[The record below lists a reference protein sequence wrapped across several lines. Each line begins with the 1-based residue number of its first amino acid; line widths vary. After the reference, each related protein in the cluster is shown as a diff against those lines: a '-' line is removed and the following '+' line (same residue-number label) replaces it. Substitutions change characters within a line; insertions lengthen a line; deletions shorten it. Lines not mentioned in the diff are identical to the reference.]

1 VSITVIAKRI
11 ANDVLGGRLTLQD
24 VDELVCEATASYGR
38 PPLNVKSIDE
48 FSDWQIRCD
57 FLSRELSDLTK
68 EALRLSEQDVE
79 HALTLAKVIRSLSN
93 LLPNSDAVYFGDFLL
108 GYMLWMNRDYS
119 HAAGPLR
126 HAAEG
131 YRKYGTKLQELD
143 SFFFY
148 IDALYE
154 NQQWDSALHAAEQ
167 LEQRAGEYRIASHL
181 AAALCKKGQ
190 VLSSLGR
197 DESLD
202 AMRKAVEL
210 RRGLSEKQAG
220 EHVVLSL
227 SGYLNLL
234 GIAARKFGRFE
245 EAISAFLEVADLESQ
260 ANNVSA
266 KAWALSE
273 IGFTYHAMHDLKRSI
288 RYLEDAIQLAESVGD
303 ISAATRWRNH
313 LPGIGDIQIIT
324 LPLPGTIL
332 QSAEEAYHYGAATQR
347 FFQEKRYEKALRT
360 AETVL
365 DWAEHAQDNELEV
378 STRSII
384 AAVYMKLGDLGE
396 YCKQTRSAIRAADH
410 SSYISAMLGL
420 RGNLANGLLQQGK
433 NAAAEAVLMDGI
445 ARSTVLLAKTKGT
458 EFRQEILAS
467 VSSLYEQYALLL
479 SHQDHYEQ
487 LLNITEQA
495 KARSLGSWIEAEIR
509 LESHP
514 DNRVEACR
522 GDLQE
527 LRAVEVEL
535 EVRYSEKVIDSAA
548 ISTLQERRKFCRD
561 QISNQFRKLGLGK
574 LPWEVPLEYQGSL
587 EATLPEVLEPG
598 SAALCLFS
606 VREGVCPILVH
617 NHSNTI
623 LKCGH
628 FIPWDRE
635 ERTTLLSQ
643 LLAKQTG
650 LRDLG
655 EEGHEWQ
662 SDKWRFLTDFD
673 RRVGKFQHI
682 LLDSIQT
689 AISEEQIQRLVI
701 IPHRE
706 LALFPYSCILNQ
718 CDALQSLT
726 VSPSLRVLELCN
738 RRDRGI
744 HGHTILL
751 GNPLGDLRSAESEL
765 HLVREIRQDAPTQE
779 SKCVADL
786 KEHAT
791 DCVLLH
797 AATHGKFFPENPY
810 HSGLAVGGG
819 NDQGIF
825 VQYAR
830 RRSLD
835 AISEPSHDAI
845 RLLTVAE
852 IMAELQLRS
861 CRLAVL
867 SACESGLARK
877 HAGGE
882 FTGLPASLLVAGAK
896 SVIASLWPVHDSAT
910 ALLIQAF
917 YSEWA
922 GGLGSEPS
930 PARALSLARKW
941 LGKADRQQVV
951 SSLGSEIGVPPGEK
965 PFCHSYFT
973 DAFQC
978 YGSW

>member
-1 VSITVIAKRI
+1 VSITVVAKRI
-11 ANDVLGGRLTLQD
+11 AHDVLEGRLTLQD
-24 VDELVCEATASYGR
+24 VDELVCEAATSYDR
-38 PPLNVKSIDE
+38 PPLNVKSHDG

-57 FLSRELSDLTK
+57 FLGRELSDLAA
-68 EALRLSEQDVE
+68 EAFRLSEQDVDQ
-79 HALTLAKVIRSLSN
+79 ALSLAQVIRSLSR
-93 LLPNSDAVYFGDFLL
+93 LLPNSDAVYLGYFLL

-119 HAAGPLR
+119 HAADLLR
-126 HAAEG
+126 RAAEG
-131 YRKYGTKLQELD
+131 YRQYGAKLQELD
-143 SFFFY
+143 SFFFHV
-148 IDALYE
+148 DALYE
-154 NQQWDSALHAAEQ
+154 NQQWDAALHAAEH
-167 LEQRAGEYRIASHL
+167 LEQRAGEHGIASHL
-181 AAALCKKGQ
+181 AAAVCKKGQ
-190 VLSSLGR
+190 VLTSLGR
-197 DESLD
+197 DEALV

-234 GIAARKFGRFE
+234 GITARKFGRFE

-260 ANNVSA
+260 ADNVSA

-273 IGFTYHAMHDLKRSI
+273 IGFTYHAMHDPGRGN
-288 RYLEDAIQLAESVGD
+288 RYLKDAIRLAESAGD

-313 LPGIGDIQIIT
+313 LPGIQDVQVIAS
-324 LPLPGTIL
+324 PLPGTIV
-332 QSAEEAYHYGAATQR
+332 QSAEEAYQYGAAAQR
-347 FFQEKRYEKALRT
+347 LFQEERYEEALRT
-360 AETVL
+360 AEAVL
-365 DWAEHAQDNELEV
+365 GWAEHAQDRELEV
-378 STRSII
+378 SARSII
-384 AAVYMKLGDLGE
+384 AAVYMKRGNFGE
-396 YCKQTRSAIRAADH
+396 YCKQTRSAIRAADR
-410 SSYISAMLGL
+410 SSYMSAMLGL

-433 NAAAEAVLMDGI
+433 NAAAEAVLMDGM
-445 ARSTVLLAKTKGT
+445 ARSTVLLAKTEGT

-467 VSSLYEQYALLL
+467 VASLYEQYALLL
-479 SHQDHYEQ
+479 SHLDRYEQ

-495 KARSLGSWIEAEIR
+495 KARNLGSWIEAEIG
-509 LESHP
+509 LEGLP
-514 DNRVEACR
+514 DNRGQSCI

-535 EVRYSEKVIDSAA
+535 EVRHSEGAIDFVSISA
-548 ISTLQERRKFCRD
+548 LQERREVCLE
-561 QISNQFRKLGLGK
+561 QLSNQFRQLDLGE
-574 LPWEVPLEYQGSL
+574 LPWEIPLEYHGSL
-587 EATLPEVLEPG
+587 EAVLAEVLEPG
-598 SAALCLFS
+598 SAALCVFS

-617 NHSNTI
+617 NQSKTI
-623 LKCGH
+623 LKSGY

-643 LLAKQTG
+643 LSADQTG

-655 EEGHEWQ
+655 EEGHERK

-682 LLDSIQT
+682 LLDSILT
-689 AISEEQIQRLVI
+689 TISEEQIQRLAI

-744 HGHTILL
+744 RGHTILL
-751 GNPLGDLRSAESEL
+751 GDPLGDLRSVESEL
-765 HLVREIRQDAPTQE
+765 QFVREIRQDAPTQE

-810 HSGLAVGGG
+810 HSGLAVGGCK
-819 NDQGIF
+819 DRGIF

-830 RRSLD
+830 RGSLD

-852 IMAELQLRS
+852 IMAEIPLRS

-896 SVIASLWPVHDSAT
+896 SVIATLWPVHDSAT
-910 ALLIQAF
+910 ALFMQA
-917 YSEWA
+917 
-922 GGLGSEPS
+922 
-930 PARALSLARKW
+930 
-941 LGKADRQQVV
+941 GKADRQQVV
-951 SSLGSEIGVPPGEK
+951 SSLGSEI
-965 PFCHSYFT
+965 
-973 DAFQC
+973 
-978 YGSW
+978 